1 MSDET
6 KSPLAARKKSVKG
19 CAGTNRGSDANT
31 PVIFAEDLCKRY
43 PEIMA
48 VDSLCLKVGRG
59 EIYGFLGRNGAGKT
73 TTIRMLLGLIRPTR
87 GRVLLFG
94 KDVSKDRRTA
104 VSSVGSLVETATSY
118 PTLTVREN
126 LEIQRRLTGTGREAM
141 EHAIAVLGLK
151 EQVNRRAG
159 RLSLGNKQRLALARA
174 ILHSPRL
181 LILDEPANG
190 LDPAGI
196 VEIRRLLRRLADE
209 QKITVF
215 VSSHILGEINQLAD
229 RIGIIHRG
237 RLVEEFDIRQAETK
251 AQDRLEIRTSDP
263 ERAMILLRTNLGI
276 DEIKLREDRG
286 IEIGGAAVQP
296 AVIARLLVEAGL
308 ELRALCPIREDL
320 EARFMRLTGG
330 EP

>member
-1 MSDET
+1 MSDTTE
-6 KSPLAARKKSVKG
+6 SPLAAKKKSVIKY
-19 CAGTNRGSDANT
+19 AGSKRDDYTNT
-31 PVIFAEDLCKRY
+31 PVIHAEDLCKRY
-43 PEIMA
+43 PEVMA
-48 VDSLCLKVGRG
+48 VDSLCLEVGRG

-94 KDVSKDRRTA
+94 KDVSTDRRAA

-141 EHAIAVLGLK
+141 EHAIAVLGLE

-196 VEIRRLLRRLADE
+196 VEIRRLLRRLTDE
-209 QKITVF
+209 QRITVF

-237 RLVEEFDIRQAETK
+237 RLVEEFDRRQAETE
-251 AQDRLEIRTSDP
+251 AQDRLEVRVSDP
-263 ERAMILLRTNLGI
+263 ERAMRLLRTNMGI
-276 DEIKLREDRG
+276 DDIKLLEDRG

-308 ELRALCPIREDL
+308 ELQALCPIREDL